1 MPTTTTAEQA
11 ERTERAL
18 AALQSNSF
26 CIVSKAPGLWLVQN
40 GDKQPY
46 DVRKDTA
53 GRWSCTCPD
62 YLNHRGLRC
71 KHIEAIR
78 LTTVAEQQSVQ
89 TQKEVNVSM
98 DNNGNDSTCGGWVKL
113 YHPAGGGVQV
123 TLPVPPTYLAPS
135 QAQAMFANVSALIEV
150 GFMVNLPGL
159 EEGEKRETV
168 THVVRRRKA
177 EDGGGSTPVMDIY
190 TGGNFRILSV
200 YLDGDKPDLVN
211 EFIDLFGPLSRFKVY
226 PSNAPLER
234 GKDAETDREYVTPVL
249 DRGVQ
254 LVYKTNPKYDEA
266 AAAAASAENKAYKV
280 AKRVFVRFE
289 RGAAANGNG
298 NGHTPTPAAAAAA
311 PKMTADQ
318 ALTDLGFAPT
328 GDTTPDPEKFYGDGT
343 PYGMGEPKA
352 VAAETAALSRY
363 YAANK
368 KYPASKQA
376 LRDWVSAHPA

>member
-1 MPTTTTAEQA
+1 MPTTTTEQA
-11 ERTERAL
+11 ERTERARE
-18 AALQSNSF
+18 ALKSNAF
-26 CIVSKAPGLWLVQN
+26 CIVNKAPGLWLVQN

-78 LTTVAEQQSVQ
+78 LTTVAEQPNQI
-89 TQKEVNVSM
+89 QKEAISM

-113 YHPAGGGVQV
+113 YHPTGGGVQV

-135 QAQAMFANVSALIEV
+135 QAQAMFANVSALIEA

-190 TGGNFRILSV
+190 AGGNFRVLSV
-200 YLDGDKPDLVN
+200 YLDADKEDETKQFV
-211 EFIDLFGPLSRFKVY
+211 ELFGTVNSFPLFRG
-226 PSNAPLER
+226 NAPIER
-234 GKDAETDREYVTPVL
+234 GKDAENDREFVVPVS

-254 LVYKTNPKYDEA
+254 IVYKANPKYSQEEA
-266 AAAAASAENKAYKV
+266 DRMKAENKTYKV
-280 AKRVFVRFE
+280 PKRVFVRFE
-289 RGAAANGNG
+289 RGANG
-298 NGHTPTPAAAAAA
+298 NGHTATPNGHTPAAATTNQA
-311 PKMTADQ
+311 PAQAPAMTADQ
-318 ALTDLGFAPT
+318 ALASLGFP
-328 GDTTPDPEKFYGDGT
+328 PDKYGDGT
-343 PYGMGEPKA
+343 QLGEGGDEKA
-352 VAAETAALSRY
+352 AAERKAFNRHVAAEG
-363 YAANK
+363 K
-368 KYPASKQA
+368 VPASKQA

>member
-1 MPTTTTAEQA
+1 MPTNEQQA

-18 AALQSNSF
+18 AALQSNAF

-78 LTTVAEQQSVQ
+78 LTVAEQQPIQ
-89 TQKEVNVSM
+89 IQKEAISM

-123 TLPVPPTYLAPS
+123 TLPVPPVFLGPS
-135 QAQAMFANVSALIEV
+135 QAQAMFANISALIDA

-168 THVVRRRKA
+168 SHIVRRRKA

-234 GKDAETDREYVTPVL
+234 GKDAETDREYVTPVS

-266 AAAAASAENKAYKV
+266 EAAAAAAEKKTYKV
-280 AKRVFVRFE
+280 PKRIFVRFE
-289 RGAAANGNG
+289 RGAAPANG
-298 NGHTPTPAAAAAA
+298 NGHTNGNGHPAPAAT
-311 PKMTADQ
+311 PTMTADQ
-318 ALTDLGFAPT
+318 ALASLGFL
-328 GDTTPDPEKFYGDGT
+328 PDKYGDGT
-343 PYGMGEPKA
+343 PLGGGDDEAKT
-352 VAAETAALSRY
+352 AAEKKAFERY
-363 YAANK
+363 FSAEGK
-368 KYPASKQA
+368 VPASKQD
-376 LRDWVSAHPA
+376 LRDWVAAHPA

>member
-1 MPTTTTAEQA
+1 MPATTTAEQQA
-11 ERTERAL
+11 ERTERARE
-18 AALQSNSF
+18 ALESNAF
-26 CIVSKAPGLWLVQN
+26 CIVNKAPGLWLVQN

-46 DVRKDTA
+46 DVREDTA

-62 YLNHRGLRC
+62 YQGHRGTLRC

-78 LTTVAEQQSVQ
+78 LTVAEQQPVQ
-89 TQKEVNVSM
+89 IQKEVNVSM
-98 DNNGNDSTCGGWVKL
+98 DNNGNNSDLCGGWVKL

-123 TLPVPPTYLAPS
+123 TLPVPPVFLGPS
-135 QAQAMFANVSALIEV
+135 QAQAMFANVSALIDA

-168 THVVRRRKA
+168 SHIVRRRKA

-234 GKDAETDREYVTPVL
+234 GKDAETDREYVTPVS

-266 AAAAASAENKAYKV
+266 EAAAAAAEKKTYKV
-280 AKRVFVRFE
+280 PKRIFVRFE
-289 RGAAANGNG
+289 RGTAPANG
-298 NGHTPTPAAAAAA
+298 NGHTNGNGHPAPAAA
-311 PKMTADQ
+311 PTMTADQ
-318 ALTDLGFAPT
+318 ALASLGFL
-328 GDTTPDPEKFYGDGT
+328 PDKYGDGT
-343 PYGMGEPKA
+343 PLGGDDEAKT
-352 VAAETAALSRY
+352 AAEKKAFERY
-363 YAANK
+363 FGVEGK
-368 KYPASKQA
+368 SPASKQD
-376 LRDWVSAHPA
+376 LRDWIVTHPA

>member
-1 MPTTTTAEQA
+1 MPTTTTAEQQA

-26 CIVSKAPGLWLVQN
+26 CIVNKAPGLWLVQN

-78 LTTVAEQQSVQ
+78 LTVAEQPNQI
-89 TQKEVNVSM
+89 QKEAISM

-123 TLPVPPTYLAPS
+123 TLPVPPTFLAPS
-135 QAQAMFANVSALIEV
+135 QAQAMFANVSALIEA

-168 THVVRRRKA
+168 SHIVRRRKA

-211 EFIDLFGPLSRFKVY
+211 EFIDLFGPLNRFKVY

-234 GKDAETDREYVTPVL
+234 GKDAETDREYVIPVS

-289 RGAAANGNG
+289 RGAANGNGHTAPNG
-298 NGHTPTPAAAAAA
+298 NGHTPA
-311 PKMTADQ
+311 MTADQ
-318 ALTDLGFAPT
+318 ALASLGFP
-328 GDTTPDPEKFYGDGT
+328 PDKYGDGT
-343 PYGMGEPKA
+343 QLGEGGDEKA
-352 VAAETAALSRY
+352 VAERKAFNRHVAVEGKA
-363 YAANK
+363 
-368 KYPASKQA
+368 PASKQA
-376 LRDWVSAHPA
+376 LRDWVVEHPAA

>member
-1 MPTTTTAEQA
+1 MPTTTTAEKQA
-11 ERTERAL
+11 ERAERARE
-18 AALQSNSF
+18 ALESNSF
-26 CIVSKAPGLWLVQN
+26 CIVNKAPGLWLVQN

-46 DVRKDTA
+46 DVRKDAA

-62 YLNHRGLRC
+62 YQGHRGTLRC

-78 LTTVAEQQSVQ
+78 LTVAEQQPVQ
-89 TQKEVNVSM
+89 IQKEALLKM
-98 DNNGNDSTCGGWVKL
+98 DNNGNNSDLCGGWVKL
-113 YHPAGGGVQV
+113 WHPAGVQV
-123 TLPVPPTYLAPS
+123 TLPVPPIAFGPT
-135 QAQAMFANVSALIEV
+135 QAQAMFTNVSALIDA

-168 THVVRRRKA
+168 THIVRRRKA

-200 YLDGDKPDLVN
+200 YLDEDKPELVA

-234 GKDAETDREYVTPVL
+234 GKDAETDREYVTPVS

-289 RGAAANGNG
+289 RGTAAPANNG
-298 NGHTPTPAAAAAA
+298 NGHTNGNGHPAPAAAA
-311 PKMTADQ
+311 PTMTADQ
-318 ALTDLGFAPT
+318 ALASLGFP
-328 GDTTPDPEKFYGDGT
+328 PDKYGDGT
-343 PYGMGEPKA
+343 PLGGGDAKA
-352 VAAETAALSRY
+352 AAAEKKAFERY
-363 YAANK
+363 FSAEGK
-368 KYPASKQA
+368 SPASKQA
-376 LRDWVSAHPA
+376 LRDWIVTHPAL

>member
-26 CIVSKAPGLWLVQN
+26 CIVNKAPGLWLVQN

-46 DVRKDTA
+46 DVRKDAA

-62 YLNHRGLRC
+62 YQGHRGTLRC

-78 LTTVAEQQSVQ
+78 LTVAEQQPVQ
-89 TQKEVNVSM
+89 IQKEVNVSM
-98 DNNGNDSTCGGWVKL
+98 DNNGNNSDLCGGWVKL

-123 TLPVPPTYLAPS
+123 TLPVPPIAFSPA
-135 QAQAMFANVSALIEV
+135 QAQAMFTNVSALIDA

-168 THVVRRRKA
+168 SHIVRRRKA

-234 GKDAETDREYVTPVL
+234 GKDAETDREYVTPVS

-266 AAAAASAENKAYKV
+266 EAAAAAAEKKTYKV
-280 AKRVFVRFE
+280 PKRIFVRFE
-289 RGAAANGNG
+289 RGAAPANG
-298 NGHTPTPAAAAAA
+298 NGHTNGNGHPAPAAT
-311 PKMTADQ
+311 PTMTADQ
-318 ALTDLGFAPT
+318 ALASLGFL
-328 GDTTPDPEKFYGDGT
+328 PDKYGDGT
-343 PYGMGEPKA
+343 PLGGGDDEAKT
-352 VAAETAALSRY
+352 AAEKKAFERY
-363 YAANK
+363 FSAEGK
-368 KYPASKQA
+368 GPASKQD
-376 LRDWVSAHPA
+376 LRDWVAAHPA